1 MHIGP
6 AAVYVVDSVNTVLGA
21 TLTQDHI
28 KAIADHIQ
36 STVAVLNPHG
46 DTRLNTLYTQG
57 FILGHLASIF
67 SNDAILYRE
76 FLEHCEHL
84 AKTHN
89 KKIDTHRK

>member
-1 MHIGP
+1 M
-6 AAVYVVDSVNTVLGA
+6 YVINSVNTVLGA
-21 TLTQDHI
+21 TLSQNHI
-28 KAIADHIQ
+28 KAIADLIQ

-67 SNDAILYRE
+67 HNNPILYRE
-76 FLEHCEHL
+76 FLEHCDHL
-84 AKTHN
+84 AKIHN

>member
-1 MHIGP
+1 L
-6 AAVYVVDSVNTVLGA
+6 SQN
-21 TLTQDHI
+21 HI

-67 SNDAILYRE
+67 SNDAVLYRE
-76 FLEHCEHL
+76 FLEHCESL
-84 AKTHN
+84 AKTRDS
-89 KKIDTHRK
+89 KVDMQRK

>member
-1 MHIGP
+1 L
-6 AAVYVVDSVNTVLGA
+6 VEKRV
-21 TLTQDHI
+21 Q
-28 KAIADHIQ
+28 AIAEHIQ
-36 STVAVLNPHG
+36 RTVSVLNPHG

-76 FLEHCEHL
+76 FLEHCETIAQKQH
-84 AKTHN
+84 

>member
-1 MHIGP
+1 L
-6 AAVYVVDSVNTVLGA
+6 SQN
-21 TLTQDHI
+21 HI

-36 STVAVLNPHG
+36 GTVSVLNPHG

-84 AKTHN
+84 AQKQH

>member
-1 MHIGP
+1 L
-6 AAVYVVDSVNTVLGA
+6 VEKRV
-21 TLTQDHI
+21 Q
-28 KAIADHIQ
+28 AIADHIQ
-36 STVAVLNPHG
+36 STVSVLNPHG

-84 AKTHN
+84 AQKQH